1 MIPFFFGVGQRRL
14 FGVYDAANETAGS
27 VPRAVVLCYPWGA
40 EYLHAHRSLRQLAS
54 KLSLAGCHT
63 LRFDYFGTGDSSGE
77 MTEADLSGWQDDIET
92 AIEELRDSTGAK
104 SVVLIGLRLGAT
116 LAASVAAR
124 RRKDVEALVLWDP
137 IVKGET
143 YLEALGLV
151 SGSPVQSADP
161 PTGPMGQQSER
172 IHHIGGFPLTFRME
186 HELRALDLIN
196 SMEALSANTLILVSE
211 RLRYYDA
218 LQLSVNNLP
227 NKSVSLQHFDD
238 LPAWIERPDN
248 AGVVPVKVLN
258 HIVSWLK

>member
-14 FGVYDAANETAGS
+14 FGVYDAANETVGS
-27 VPRAVVLCYPWGA
+27 NPRAVVFCYPWGA

-77 MTEADLSGWQDDIET
+77 MTDADLSGWQDDIET
-92 AIEELRDSTGAK
+92 AIEELQDSTGAK

-116 LAASVAAR
+116 LAASVVAR

-137 IVKGET
+137 VVKGDI

-151 SGSPVQSADP
+151 SDSRVQSADA
-161 PTGPMGQQSER
+161 PTGQQSER
-172 IHHIGGFPLTFRME
+172 IHHIGGFPLTSRME
-186 HELRALDLIN
+186 HELKTLDLIK
-196 SMEALSANTLILVSE
+196 SMEALSTNTLIVMSE

-218 LQLSVNNLP
+218 LQLSVNNLS

-238 LPAWIERPDN
+238 LPAWVERPDN
-248 AGVVPVKVLN
+248 AGVVPIKVLN